1 VEHRTGF
8 FVADSMVV
16 LTPGG
21 PSLPGQ
27 IMRVSP
33 EIRFLARRNSS
44 LVIHGQEETQNRKV
58 PPANSCEKVN
68 TYGKIRKNLYICR
81 EFGASKNVLE
91 GRLVDIR
98 ILVVD
103 DSKTTRRVLSAL
115 VSSRWTV
122 CAEAE
127 NGNSGVQK
135 FRELKPD
142 LVLLDLAMPDIDGI
156 EAGRRMHAIDPS
168 VPLILFTLL
177 DPGGGSKVPLAERAS
192 AK

>member
-1 VEHRTGF
+1 
-8 FVADSMVV
+8 M
-16 LTPGG
+16 
-21 PSLPGQ
+21 
-27 IMRVSP
+27 
-33 EIRFLARRNSS
+33 
-44 LVIHGQEETQNRKV
+44 
-58 PPANSCEKVN
+58 
-68 TYGKIRKNLYICR
+68 
-81 EFGASKNVLE
+81 
-91 GRLVDIR
+91 DIR

-122 CAEAE
+122 CGEAE

-177 DPGGGSKVPLAERAS
+177 DPWGLESAARKAGISEIVSKSEGWQLMKRIEETVSRMETSNGQSDKPRRERQKS
-192 AK
+192 KSETR

>member
-1 VEHRTGF
+1 
-8 FVADSMVV
+8 
-16 LTPGG
+16 
-21 PSLPGQ
+21 
-27 IMRVSP
+27 
-33 EIRFLARRNSS
+33 
-44 LVIHGQEETQNRKV
+44 LVIQGQEETQNRRV

-68 TYGKIRKNLYICR
+68 TYGKIRENLYICR

-91 GRLVDIR
+91 GRHMDIR

-122 CAEAE
+122 CGEAE

-177 DPGGGSKVPLAERAS
+177 DPWGLESAARKAGISEIVSKSEGWQLMKRIEETVSRMETSNGQSDKPRRERQKS
-192 AK
+192 KSETR